1 MTENKKT
8 NIVSIMWGSYLPAF
22 IKAAKESRHVDLTIF
37 SQKEIVNDSD
47 VLENFFK
54 AAKTADAVL
63 FYWTNDAFFEE
74 IRARIDEVNKD
85 AAIVTISFDPTNW
98 GLCATVF
105 PQDCAIAY
113 GYMAEGGKENY
124 KRLLE
129 YTARFL
135 QPEIQIKEPV
145 PMPWQGILYPPDWQ
159 VYERFKDF
167 TAVHPFEHEVTVGI
181 LFSRH
186 TFTNGDAGLENALIE
201 AFRARK
207 VNMLPVFCN
216 GTPDLE
222 AGSLGPIKA
231 AETWF
236 FDKDGTS
243 RIHALINLH
252 YFFLG
257 REARDDLGETCVAA
271 QSTALFKKLNVPVF
285 KPVVSYSKSVEEWEE
300 DPQGLTTE
308 VSFGIAMPEF
318 EGNIEPVM
326 VAASRKVIDE
336 KTDTSFEITEVIPER
351 VEHLADRVTN
361 FIKLGQKP
369 LKERKVVFV
378 FHKNECAGLEANIG
392 GAGGLDSGESVVRIM
407 NEMVKL
413 GYGINDIPESGEDLM
428 QLFLER
434 KAIAEFRWTTVDEI
448 ISKKGHLALLDNEIY
463 QQWFDE
469 LPKKARDEMIKG
481 WGVPPGQEMNG
492 VPPSM
497 VHEGKLVITG
507 LNFGNVNLIMQP
519 KRGCAGSRCDGQVC
533 KILHDP
539 DIPPPHQYIATYMYM
554 EKIFKADVI
563 IHVGTHGNLEWL
575 PGKGAGLSNACWPN
589 IVIGKL
595 PHLYIYNSDN
605 PAEGVVAK
613 RRSYAVIVNHL
624 QSMLTIS
631 DTYEGLKDLED
642 LLNQHLQAKNTDPA
656 RAHQLEHLIHESIDK
671 NNLRKEVDDSFPAD
685 FQEVTERCHEL
696 ISSVKNSQT
705 SVGMHVFGEIPEK
718 DDLAEYIN
726 TILRFDTNNELNTR
740 RLVFELWGEDIFDAL
755 QNPGGYGKSN
765 KPYSDLLFDSDRTAK
780 KIISRIIDPIVGP
793 IVDPIIE
800 KEDLE
805 TILISESKGLPG
817 KDLLKRFQAFSDL
830 VLDTANRINDSKE
843 IKALLNAM
851 DGGHVPAGP
860 SGFISRGRI
869 DILPTG
875 RNMYNVDPTRI
886 PTKAACRVGVKL
898 ADALI
903 ERYKNEEGGFP
914 KSVGMVWFASDIM
927 RSDGEQIGQIFHLL
941 GVRPKWKANGQIDG
955 FHIIPLEELGRPRI
969 DVNIRVSGIT
979 RDCFPDT
986 VKYVD
991 EAICAVAMLN
1001 EDQQSNFIRKHVLE
1015 QAAQKG
1021 LDPDNK
1027 DEFRRLTFRLFCAQ
1041 PGVYRSGVNLAV
1053 YASAWKTQT
1062 DLADVYLFWNGYAYG
1077 AGENDFGV
1085 EAHPELVEN
1094 LKRVQITFDKHI
1106 SDETDF
1112 LKCCG
1117 FYSNYG
1123 GMTVAAKA
1131 LSGKKPKTYYGDTRD
1146 PANVSVTDFA
1156 DELRRVVR
1164 AKLLNPKYIEGMK
1177 QHGYKGAGDLNK
1189 RIGRVYG
1196 FGATTGEV
1204 DNWIFDEITEKFM
1217 LDPEMKEWFEKVN
1230 PWAMEEIGRRLL
1242 EAQSREIW
1250 KPDPELLERLQ
1261 EAYLDTEACL
1271 EDRMG
1276 DVTGDFQGG
1285 AVDIMTQED
1294 VGSWNEKM
1302 KDIKKIIERSY
1313 K

>member
-22 IKAAKESRHVDLTIF
+22 ITAARESRYVDLTIF
-37 SQKEIVNDSD
+37 SQKEILNDSD
-47 VLENFFK
+47 MLEEFFK
-54 AAKTADAVL
+54 IAGTADAVL
-63 FYWTNDAFFEE
+63 FYWTHDAFFEE

-85 AAIVTISFDPTNW
+85 AVIVTVSFDPANW
-98 GLCATVF
+98 GLCATVS
-105 PQDCAIAY
+105 PSDCARAY
-113 GYMAEGGKENY
+113 GYMAEGGPENY

-129 YTARFL
+129 FTAHFL
-135 QPEIQIKEPV
+135 RPEIQIQDPV
-145 PMPWQGILYPPDWQ
+145 PMPWQGILCPPDRQ
-159 VYERFKDF
+159 VYETLEDF
-167 TAVHPFEHEVTVGI
+167 NKTHPFEHDMTVGL

-186 TFTNGDAGLENALIE
+186 TFTNGDAGLEEALIN
-201 AFRARK
+201 AFRERG
-207 VNMLPVFCN
+207 VNVLPVFCN
-216 GTPDLE
+216 PAPDPE
-222 AGSLGPIKA
+222 AGSLGPIA
-231 AETWF
+231 ACETCF
-236 FDKDGTS
+236 LDEHGNPL
-243 RIHALINLH
+243 IHALINLH

-257 REARDDLGETCVAA
+257 REKNEDVSETGTAA
-271 QSTALFKKLNVPVF
+271 QSVDLFKKLNVPVF
-285 KPVVSYSKSVEEWEE
+285 KPLVSYSKSVREWEE
-300 DPQGLTTE
+300 DPQGVTAD
-308 VSFGIAMPEF
+308 VCFGIAMPEF

-326 VAASRKVIDE
+326 VAASRKVTDE
-336 KTDTSFEITEVIPER
+336 KTGTSFEIRDIIPER
-351 VEHLADRVTN
+351 VEYLADRVKN
-361 FIKLGQKP
+361 FIRLGRKP
-369 LKERKVVFV
+369 PEERKVVFV

-392 GAGGLDSGESVVRIM
+392 GAAGLDSGESVVRIM
-407 NEMVKL
+407 KKMAQK
-413 GYGINDIPESGEDLM
+413 GYGVNDVPESGEDLM
-428 QLFLER
+428 QLILER
-434 KAIAEFRWTTVDEI
+434 KATAEFRWTTVDEI

-463 QQWFDE
+463 EQWFDE
-469 LPKKARDEMIKG
+469 LPQKAREEMIEG
-481 WGVPPGQEMNG
+481 WGLPPGQEMNG
-492 VPPSM
+492 VPAGM

-507 LNFGNVNLIMQP
+507 LNFGNVNVIMQP
-519 KRGCAGSRCDGQVC
+519 KRGCAGSRCDGRVC

-575 PGKGAGLSNACWPN
+575 PGKGAGLSSACWPE
-589 IVIGKL
+589 IAIGRL

-624 QSMLTIS
+624 QTMLTIS

-642 LLNQHLQAKNTDPA
+642 LLNQYGQAGDTDPA
-656 RAHQLEHLIHESIDK
+656 RAHQIQHQIQEAIDE
-671 NNLRKEVDDSFPAD
+671 NNLRKEVEAAFPAD
-685 FQEVTERCHEL
+685 FQALTERCHEL

-705 SVGMHVFGEIPEK
+705 AVGMHVFGEIPQK

-726 TILRFDTNNELNTR
+726 TMLRFDTNNELNTR
-740 RLVFELWGEDIFDAL
+740 RLVFDLWGEDIFDAL
-755 QNPGGYGKSN
+755 QHPGGQGKSGR
-765 KPYSDLLFDSDRTAK
+765 PYSDLLFESDRKAK
-780 KIISRIIDPIVGP
+780 QIIARIIEKQDVK
-793 IVDPIIE
+793 

-805 TILISESKGLPG
+805 TILKTEFKNLPG
-817 KDLLKRFQAFSDL
+817 TGLLNRFQAFSDR
-830 VLDTANRINDSKE
+830 VLDAAGRMNDSKE
-843 IKALLNAM
+843 IKSLLNAVQ
-851 DGGHVPAGP
+851 GGHVPAGP
-860 SGFISRGRI
+860 SGFISRGRV

-875 RNMYNVDPTRI
+875 RNLYNIDPTRI
-886 PTKAACRVGVKL
+886 PTKAAWQVGVKL

-903 ERYKNEEGGFP
+903 ERYKKEEGAFP
-914 KSVGMVWFASDIM
+914 RSVGMIWFASDIM

-941 GVRPKWKANGQIDG
+941 GVRPKWKANGQING
-955 FHIIPLEELGRPRI
+955 FDIIPLQELGRPRI

-979 RDCFPDT
+979 RDCFPDA

-991 EAICAVAMLN
+991 EAVCAVALLN
-1001 EDQQSNFIRKHVLE
+1001 EDPQNNFIRKHVLE
-1015 QAAQKG
+1015 QAARKG
-1021 LDPDNK
+1021 LDPENK
-1027 DEFRRLTFRLFCAQ
+1027 DEFRRLSFRLFCAQ
-1041 PGVYRSGVNLAV
+1041 PGVYRAGVNLAV
-1053 YASAWKTQT
+1053 YASAWKTET

-1077 AGENDFGV
+1077 AGENAFGV
-1085 EAHPELVEN
+1085 EAHPELMEN
-1094 LKRVQITFDKHI
+1094 LKRVQVTFDKHI

-1123 GMTVAAKA
+1123 GMTVAAKVI
-1131 LSGKKPKTYYGDTRD
+1131 SGKKPKTYYGDTRD

-1164 AKLLNPKYIEGMK
+1164 AKLLNPKYIDGMK

-1204 DNWIFDEITEKFM
+1204 DSWIFDEIAEKFM
-1217 LDPEMKEWFEKVN
+1217 LDPEMKDWFEKVN

-1250 KPDPELLERLQ
+1250 DPDRELLERLK

-1285 AVDIMTQED
+1285 AVDIMTSED
-1294 VGSWNEKM
+1294 VESWAGKM
-1302 KDIKKIIERSY
+1302 KDIKKIIQDAT
-1313 K
+1313 

>member
-1 MTENKKT
+1 MTENKKV

-22 IKAAKESRHVDLTIF
+22 IKAAKESCHVDLTIF

-63 FYWTNDAFFEE
+63 FYWTHDAFFEE
-74 IRARIDEVNKD
+74 IRARVDEINKH
-85 AAIVTISFDPTNW
+85 AVIVTISFDPTNW
-98 GLCATVF
+98 GLCATVS
-105 PQDCAIAY
+105 PSDCAIAY

-129 YTARFL
+129 YTAHFL
-135 QPEIQIKEPV
+135 QPEIKILDPI
-145 PMPWQGILYPPDWQ
+145 PMPWQGILCPPDWQ
-159 VYERFKDF
+159 VYETIKDF
-167 TAVHPFEHEVTVGI
+167 MAAHPFEHDMTVGI

-201 AFRARK
+201 AFRARQIN
-207 VNMLPVFCN
+207 VLPVFCN
-216 GTPDLE
+216 GTPDFE

-231 AETWF
+231 AETYF
-236 FDKDGTS
+236 FDKNGKPL
-243 RIHALINLH
+243 IHALINLH

-257 REARDDLGETCVAA
+257 RDKNEDVSETFVAA
-271 QSTALFKKLNVPVF
+271 QSVALFKKLNVPVF
-285 KPVVSYSKSVEEWEE
+285 KPLISYSKSVEEWEE
-300 DPQGLTTE
+300 DSQGLTTE

-326 VAASRKVIDE
+326 VAASRKVTDE
-336 KTDTSFEITEVIPER
+336 KNDTSFEITEVIPER
-351 VEHLADRVTN
+351 LEHLADRVTN

-369 LKERKVVFV
+369 IKERKVVFV

-407 NEMVKL
+407 NEMGKL
-413 GYGINDIPESGEDLM
+413 GYKINDIPESGEDLM

-448 ISKKGHLALLDNEIY
+448 ISKNGHLALLDNETY

-469 LPKKARDEMIKG
+469 LPPKAQEEMIKG
-481 WGVPPGQEMNG
+481 WGRPPGQEING
-492 VPPSM
+492 VPASM

-507 LNFGNVNLIMQP
+507 LNFGNVNVIMQP

-575 PGKGAGLSNACWPN
+575 PGKGAGLSNACWPD
-589 IVIGKL
+589 IAIGKL

-631 DTYEGLKDLED
+631 NTYEGLKDLED
-642 LLNQHLQAKNTDPA
+642 LFNQHRQARDTDPA
-656 RAHQLEHLIHESIDK
+656 RAHQLEHLIHESIEK
-671 NNLRKEVDDSFPAD
+671 NNLKKEVEAAFPKD
-685 FQEVTERCHEL
+685 FEDVTQKCHEL

-718 DDLAEYIN
+718 DALSEYIN
-726 TILRFDTNNELNTR
+726 TILRFDTNNKLNTR

-755 QNPGGYGKSN
+755 ENPGKYGKSG
-765 KPYSDLLFDSDRTAK
+765 KPYSDLMFESDRKAK
-780 KIISRIIDPIVGP
+780 EIIDRV
-793 IVDPIIE
+793 IE
-800 KEDLE
+800 KQDINDILVSEVKDL
-805 TILISESKGLPG
+805 PN
-817 KDLLKRFQAFSDL
+817 KDLLKRFQIFSDL
-830 VLDTANRINDSKE
+830 VKDVAQRINDSKE
-843 IKALLNAM
+843 IDSLLNAM
-851 DGGHVPAGP
+851 AGGHVPAGP
-860 SGFISRGRI
+860 SGFISRGRV

-875 RNMYNVDPTRI
+875 RNLYNVDPTRI

-903 ERYKNEEGGFP
+903 ERYKNEEGTFP

-927 RSDGEQIGQIFHLL
+927 RSDGEQIAQIFHLL

-955 FHIIPLEELGRPRI
+955 FDIIPIKELGRPRI

-979 RDCFPDT
+979 RDCFPDA

-991 EAICAVAMLN
+991 EAICAVALLN
-1001 EDQQSNFIRKHVLE
+1001 EDNQSNFIRKHVFE

-1021 LDPDNK
+1021 LDPENK
-1027 DEFRRLTFRLFCAQ
+1027 DEFRRLSFRVFCAQ

-1053 YASAWKTQT
+1053 YASAWKTQQ

-1077 AGENDFGV
+1077 AGENSFGV
-1085 EAHPELVEN
+1085 EAHLELVEN
-1094 LKRVQITFDKHI
+1094 LKRVQVTFDKHI

-1112 LKCCG
+1112 L
-1117 FYSNYG
+1117 
-1123 GMTVAAKA
+1123 
-1131 LSGKKPKTYYGDTRD
+1131 
-1146 PANVSVTDFA
+1146 
-1156 DELRRVVR
+1156 
-1164 AKLLNPKYIEGMK
+1164 
-1177 QHGYKGAGDLNK
+1177 
-1189 RIGRVYG
+1189 
-1196 FGATTGEV
+1196 
-1204 DNWIFDEITEKFM
+1204 
-1217 LDPEMKEWFEKVN
+1217 
-1230 PWAMEEIGRRLL
+1230 
-1242 EAQSREIW
+1242 
-1250 KPDPELLERLQ
+1250 
-1261 EAYLDTEACL
+1261 
-1271 EDRMG
+1271 
-1276 DVTGDFQGG
+1276 
-1285 AVDIMTQED
+1285 
-1294 VGSWNEKM
+1294 
-1302 KDIKKIIERSY
+1302 
-1313 K
+1313 

>member
-1 MTENKKT
+1 MTENKKI

-47 VLENFFK
+47 ILENFFK
-54 AAKTADAVL
+54 AAKTADAIL
-63 FYWTNDAFFEE
+63 FYWTHDTFFEE
-74 IRARIDEVNKD
+74 IRARIEQVNKD
-85 AAIVTISFDPTNW
+85 AVIVTISFDPTNW
-98 GLCATVF
+98 GLCATVSQ
-105 PQDCAIAY
+105 PDCAIAY

-129 YTARFL
+129 YTAHFL
-135 QPEIQIKEPV
+135 QPEIQIKEPI
-145 PMPWQGILYPPDWQ
+145 PMPWQGILCPPDWQ
-159 VYERFKDF
+159 VYETFKDF
-167 TAVHPFEHEVTVGI
+167 VAAHPFKHDMTVGI

-186 TFTNGDAGLENALIE
+186 TFTNGDAALENALIE
-201 AFRARK
+201 AFGARK
-207 VNMLPVFCN
+207 VNVLPVFCN
-216 GTPDLE
+216 GTPDSE

-236 FDKDGTS
+236 FDKDGKPL
-243 RIHALINLH
+243 IHALINLH

-257 REARDDLGETCVAA
+257 REMNDDLSETGVAA
-271 QSTALFKKLNVPVF
+271 QSVALFKKLNVPVF
-285 KPVVSYSKSVEEWEE
+285 KPLVSYSKSVEEWEK
-300 DPQGLTTE
+300 DPQGLTAE
-308 VSFGIAMPEF
+308 VGFGIAMPEF
-318 EGNIEPVM
+318 EGNIEPVL
-326 VAASRKVIDE
+326 VAASRKVTDE
-336 KTDTSFEITEVIPER
+336 KTDTGFEITEVIPER

-361 FIKLGQKP
+361 FIKLGQKRP
-369 LKERKVVFV
+369 EERKVVFV

-407 NEMVKL
+407 NEMGKL
-413 GYGINDIPESGEDLM
+413 GYKINDIPESGEDLM
-428 QLFLER
+428 QLFLDR

-448 ISKKGHLALLDNEIY
+448 IRKKGNLALLDSEIY

-469 LPKKARDEMIKG
+469 LPKKAQDEMIEG
-481 WGVPPGQEMNG
+481 WGLPPGQEMNG

-497 VHEGKLVITG
+497 VHEGQLVITG
-507 LNFGNVNLIMQP
+507 LNFGNVNVIMQP

-575 PGKGAGLSNACWPN
+575 PGKGAGLSNACWPD
-589 IVIGKL
+589 IAIGRL

-613 RRSYAVIVNHL
+613 RRSYAVLVNHL
-624 QSMLTIS
+624 QAMLTIS

-642 LLNQHLQAKNTDPA
+642 LLNQYGQARDTDPA
-656 RAHQLEHLIHESIDK
+656 RAHQIEHLIQEAIDK
-671 NNLRKEVDDSFPAD
+671 NNLRKEVDAAFPAD
-685 FQEVTERCHEL
+685 FQALTERCHEL

-705 SVGMHVFGEIPEK
+705 AVGMHVFGEIPEK

-740 RLVFELWGEDIFDAL
+740 RLVFDLWGEDIFDAL
-755 QNPGGYGKSN
+755 QNPGGHGKSGR
-765 KPYSDLLFDSDRTAK
+765 PYSDLLFDSDRKAK
-780 KIISRIIDPIVGP
+780 EIIAR
-793 IVDPIIE
+793 IIE
-800 KEDLE
+800 KQNIE
-805 TILISESKGLPG
+805 TILKIEFGSLPG
-817 KDLLKRFQAFSDL
+817 TGLLNRLQAFSNR
-830 VLDTANRINDSKE
+830 VLKVAGRMNDSKE
-843 IKALLNAM
+843 IKSLLNAVQ
-851 DGGHVPAGP
+851 GGHVPAGP
-860 SGFISRGRI
+860 SGFISRGRY

-875 RNMYNVDPTRI
+875 RNLYNVDPTRI
-886 PTKAACRVGVKL
+886 PTKAAWQVGVKL

-903 ERYKNEEGGFP
+903 ERYKKEEGAFP
-914 KSVGMVWFASDIM
+914 RSVGMVWFASDIM

-941 GVRPKWKANGQIDG
+941 GVRPKWKGNGQING
-955 FHIIPLEELGRPRI
+955 FDIIPLQELDRPRI

-979 RDCFPDT
+979 RDCFPDA

-991 EAICAVAMLN
+991 EAICAVALLN
-1001 EDQQSNFIRKHVLE
+1001 EDHQSNFIRKHVLE
-1015 QAAQKG
+1015 QAARKG
-1021 LDPDNK
+1021 LDPENS
-1027 DEFRRLTFRLFCAQ
+1027 DEFRRLSFRLFCAQ
-1041 PGVYRSGVNLAV
+1041 PGVYRAGVNLAV
-1053 YASAWKTQT
+1053 YASAWKTEQ

-1077 AGENDFGV
+1077 AGENAFGV
-1085 EAHPELVEN
+1085 EAHPELMEN
-1094 LKRVQITFDKHI
+1094 LKRVQVTFDKHI

-1131 LSGKKPKTYYGDTRD
+1131 ISGKKPKTYYGDTRD

-1164 AKLLNPKYIEGMK
+1164 AKLLNPKYIDGMK

-1189 RIGRVYG
+1189 RISRVYG

-1204 DNWIFDEITEKFM
+1204 DNWIFDEIAEKFI
-1217 LDPEMKEWFEKVN
+1217 LDPEMKDWFEKVN

-1242 EAQSREIW
+1242 EAQSRDIW
-1250 KPDPELLERLQ
+1250 DPDPELLERLK

-1276 DVTGDFQGG
+1276 DVAGDFQGG
-1285 AVDIMTQED
+1285 AVDIMTSED
-1294 VGSWNEKM
+1294 VESWTEKM
-1302 KDIKKIIERSY
+1302 KDIKKIMREAT
-1313 K
+1313 

>member
-1 MTENKKT
+1 MTENKKI

-22 IKAAKESRHVDLTIF
+22 IKAAKESCHVDLTIF
-37 SQKEIVNDSD
+37 SQKEILNDSE
-47 VLENFFK
+47 VLEKFFK
-54 AAKTADAVL
+54 TAKTADAIL
-63 FYWTNDAFFEE
+63 FYWTHDAFFEE
-74 IRARIDEVNKD
+74 IRARIDEVNKN
-85 AAIVTISFDPTNW
+85 AVIVTISYDPTNW
-98 GLCATVF
+98 GLCATVS
-105 PQDCAIAY
+105 PSDCAMAY

-129 YTARFL
+129 FIGHFL
-135 QPEIQIKEPV
+135 QPQIQIKEPV
-145 PMPWQGILYPPDWQ
+145 PMPWQGILTPPDRQ
-159 VYERFKDF
+159 VYDTFKNF
-167 TAVHPFEHEVTVGI
+167 TAAHPFDHDMTVGI

-186 TFTNGDAGLENALIE
+186 SFTNGDAGLEEALIK
-201 AFRARK
+201 AFRVRK
-207 VNMLPVFCN
+207 VNVLPVFCN
-216 GTPDLE
+216 GTPDIE
-222 AGSLGPIKA
+222 AGSMGPVKA
-231 AETWF
+231 AETYF
-236 FDKDGTS
+236 FDKNGKVL
-243 RIHALINLH
+243 IHALINLH

-257 REARDDLGETCVAA
+257 REKNDDLSETGVAA
-271 QSTALFKKLNVPVF
+271 QSVALFKKLNVPVF
-285 KPVVSYSKSVEEWEE
+285 KPLVSYSKSVEEWEE
-300 DPQGLTTE
+300 DPQGLTAE

-318 EGNIEPVM
+318 EGNIEPVI
-326 VAASRKVIDE
+326 VAASHKVTDE
-336 KTDTSFEITEVIPER
+336 KTDTSFEISELIPER
-351 VEHLADRVTN
+351 VEHLADRVKN
-361 FIKLGQKP
+361 YIRLGRKRP
-369 LKERKVVFV
+369 EERKVVFV

-407 NEMVKL
+407 KEMAKK
-413 GYGINDIPESGEDLM
+413 GYRVNDFPESGEDLM

-448 ISKKGHLALLDNEIY
+448 ISRKGHLALLDNDIY

-469 LPKKARDEMIKG
+469 LPQKAQDEMIKG
-481 WGVPPGQEMNG
+481 WGRPPGQEMNG

-507 LNFGNVNLIMQP
+507 LNFGNVNVIMQP

-575 PGKGAGLSNACWPN
+575 PGKGAGLSNACWPD
-589 IVIGKL
+589 IAIGKL

-642 LLNQHLQAKNTDPA
+642 LFNQHRQARDTDPA
-656 RAHQLEHLIHESIDK
+656 RAHQLEHLIHESIEK
-671 NNLRKEVDDSFPAD
+671 NNLKKEVEAAFPKN
-685 FQEVTERCHEL
+685 FQEVTQKCHEL

-705 SVGMHVFGEIPEK
+705 SVGMHVFGKIPEK

-740 RLVFELWGEDIFDAL
+740 RLVFEVWGEDIFDAL
-755 QNPGGYGKSN
+755 KNPGGYSKSG
-765 KPYSDLLFDSDRTAK
+765 KPYSDLLFDSDRKAHE
-780 KIISRIIDPIVGP
+780 IIGRIVQ
-793 IVDPIIE
+793 
-800 KEDLE
+800 KEDFQA
-805 TILISESKGLPG
+805 ILISKFGSLPEHA
-817 KDLLKRFQAFSDL
+817 LLKKFQAFSDL
-830 VLDTANRINDSKE
+830 VLNVAERINDSKE
-843 IKALLNAM
+843 IDSLLNAM
-851 DGGHVPAGP
+851 AGGHVEAGP
-860 SGFISRGRI
+860 SGFISRGRV

-875 RNMYNVDPTRI
+875 RNLYNVDPTRI

-898 ADALI
+898 ADALL

-955 FHIIPLEELGRPRI
+955 FDIIGLQDLGRPRI

-979 RDCFPDT
+979 RDCFPDM

-991 EAICAVAMLN
+991 EAICAVALLN
-1001 EDQQSNFIRKHVLE
+1001 EDKESNFIRKHVFE
-1015 QAAQKG
+1015 QAVQKG
-1021 LDPDNK
+1021 IDPKTLDADNK
-1027 DEFRRLTFRLFCAQ
+1027 DEFRRLSFRLFCAQ

-1053 YASAWKTQT
+1053 YASAWKTQE

-1077 AGENDFGV
+1077 SGDDAFGV
-1085 EAHPELVEN
+1085 EALPELVEN
-1094 LKRVQITFDKHI
+1094 LKRVQVTFDKHI

-1123 GMTVAAKA
+1123 GMTVAATA

-1164 AKLLNPKYIEGMK
+1164 AKLLNPKYIEGKK

-1204 DNWIFDEITEKFM
+1204 DNWIFDDIAKTFM

-1230 PWAMEEIGRRLL
+1230 PWALEEIGRRLL
-1242 EAQSREIW
+1242 EAQSRNIW
-1250 KPDPELLERLQ
+1250 EPDPDLLEQLK

-1276 DVTGDFQGG
+1276 DITGDFQGG
-1285 AVDIMTQED
+1285 AVDIMASED
-1294 VGSWNEKM
+1294 VESWNEKM
-1302 KDIKKIIERSY
+1302 KSIKKIIQDARS
-1313 K
+1313 